1 MTSCRQVYQ
10 HICDHLDEDLAS
22 PRCRRIRQHLEG
34 CPDCQAYLDS
44 LKKTIILYRSA
55 PSPRVP
61 PVVHRA
67 LAKALEREQTRSG
80 PAKRAQRR
88 AQSPRSGRSSC

>member
-10 HICDHLDEDLAS
+10 HICDHLDEDLSSA
-22 PRCRRIRQHLEG
+22 RCRRIREHLED

-44 LKKTIILYRSA
+44 LKKTIVLYRSA
-55 PSPRVP
+55 PVPEVP

-67 LAKALEREQTRSG
+67 LAKALERETDRTGSST
-80 PAKRAQRR
+80 PPAQRSQAR
-88 AQSPRSGRSSC
+88 RSRRTNP